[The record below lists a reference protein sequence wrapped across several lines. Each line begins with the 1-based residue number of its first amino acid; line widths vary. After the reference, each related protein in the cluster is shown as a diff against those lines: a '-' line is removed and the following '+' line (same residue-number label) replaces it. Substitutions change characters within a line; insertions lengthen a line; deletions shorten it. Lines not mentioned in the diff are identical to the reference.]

1 MLNGNVL
8 KLLMSGMIWLSL
20 IDRMMD
26 RTMEKRTRYST
37 WGWRW
42 WPILKLC
49 SVLTSSAIFWTEVH
63 AHVYWFHFCLEAIK
77 KVFQNIYMYHT
88 CFYQNLQ
95 KCFLLKTV
103 FFSQNQINM
112 TSMKTEIFFLENFS
126 LFQDVLVPYYN

>member
-63 AHVYWFHFCLEAIK
+63 AHVYWFHFCLEALK
-77 KVFQNIYMYHT
+77 KAFQNIYMYMFLPKST
-88 CFYQNLQ
+88 
-95 KCFLLKTV
+95 KMFLLKTV

-112 TSMKTEIFFLENFS
+112 TSMKTEIFFFENFS